1 MNIVRV
7 VLSAGVIL
15 LLCWGYAQ
23 SQLAV
28 FTGKTGQHALAADN
42 SPWPTLALVTLLLA
56 VVFAF
61 LRDRSEEPQ
70 S

>member
-1 MNIVRV
+1 MKIVRV

-28 FTGKTGQHALAADN
+28 FTGKTAQHALAAD
-42 SPWPTLALVTLLLA
+42 SAPWPTVALLVFVLALV
-56 VVFAF
+56 FAF
-61 LRDRSEEPQ
+61 VRDRGEESE